1 MKVYHKPN
9 LCFRHANNLYI
20 LSNGV
25 LSFEVFR
32 ISSNNTGSNI
42 VDFYVYVNSV
52 YLRKALRNV

>member
-9 LCFRHANNLYI
+9 LCFRHDNNLYI